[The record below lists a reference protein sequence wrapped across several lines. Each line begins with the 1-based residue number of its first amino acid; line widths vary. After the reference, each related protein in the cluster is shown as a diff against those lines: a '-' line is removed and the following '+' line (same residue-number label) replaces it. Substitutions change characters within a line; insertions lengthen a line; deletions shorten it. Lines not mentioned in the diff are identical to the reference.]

1 MLRAHEVLERGD
13 PRVDDR
19 RVCGNPKRQGSSERR
34 QARGENGARTRT
46 CRVDGASLSAV
57 AVLHVAGVVA
67 LALGVLVSR
76 RRLLKEIHPS
86 PSVARLLQ
94 GWVPGLK
101 PLLSCLIS
109 PCKIKFEYTTPMK
122 ISTPQLNKGL
132 MRIES
137 STHRR
142 RRPPITLPT
151 TVLQQ
156 LLRVFYA
163 AYILRLCVANRLA
176 VSVANRL
183 GPSLN
188 PRRTISRLVPPTA
201 APPAPSP
208 PPPPAPGSAPSGV
221 APAAE
226 SVLRRRPPA

>member
-1 MLRAHEVLERGD
+1 MPCAELPQHA
-13 PRVDDR
+13 P
-19 RVCGNPKRQGSSERR
+19 
-34 QARGENGARTRT
+34 AGAST
-46 CRVDGASLSAV
+46 SLSAV
-57 AVLHVAGVVA
+57 AVLHFAGACGVRPRRLTPVSVLLLLRRGRVLTRLATAARGVA
-67 LALGVLVSR
+67 LALCVLVSR